1 MTGTGFQICLSNDGW
16 RRGWDMDKLWTA
28 AFCFLT
34 MAEYVSFYVVV
45 FGRRVQVAGK
55 KAFVFGISTLALVL
69 ACLGWQEWLL
79 DFRRVWLFVYCAIAI
94 FSLFSLPFR
103 ENVKLFL
110 ESFAA
115 LTLMEGIF
123 DCFVMAFGD
132 FEPIVEMNIYAAGVL
147 MLLWGYYFIFAGKGT
162 RDIFGMSAR
171 FKVVAAVMVYILAL
185 MMNFISWFL
194 IESSFGGGLKYLGLF
209 VACGSIASCILLFA
223 LIYYFNGTQNYSMQ
237 VQILEK
243 QNEQQREYF
252 EQLLKKEQDT
262 RQFRHDL
269 ISELLELK
277 SYSERGEYAK
287 LDDYLAEMLGEI
299 SGISERQ
306 YDVGNDIVNTI
317 VNYYLLPIRNSCNIK
332 VKGYMEE
339 EQTVSQRDL
348 CILVS
353 NLVKNAV
360 EAVEKV
366 QTRQRKILFEV
377 CQGKK
382 ALNIR
387 VENTVEGEIKIR
399 GGFPITMKEDKKNH
413 GLGILNVKT
422 IVERYQGN
430 YTCKV
435 EKNWFVADVFLE
447 M

>member
-1 MTGTGFQICLSNDGW
+1 
-16 RRGWDMDKLWTA
+16 
-28 AFCFLT
+28 
-34 MAEYVSFYVVV
+34 
-45 FGRRVQVAGK
+45 
-55 KAFVFGISTLALVL
+55 
-69 ACLGWQEWLL
+69 
-79 DFRRVWLFVYCAIAI
+79 
-94 FSLFSLPFR
+94 
-103 ENVKLFL
+103 
-110 ESFAA
+110 
-115 LTLMEGIF
+115 
-123 DCFVMAFGD
+123 
-132 FEPIVEMNIYAAGVL
+132 
-147 MLLWGYYFIFAGKGT
+147 
-162 RDIFGMSAR
+162 
-171 FKVVAAVMVYILAL
+171 MVYILAL

-332 VKGYMEE
+332 V
-339 EQTVSQRDL
+339 R
-348 CILVS
+348 
-353 NLVKNAV
+353 
-360 EAVEKV
+360 
-366 QTRQRKILFEV
+366 
-377 CQGKK
+377 GKRRS
-382 ALNIR
+382 IF
-387 VENTVEGEIKIR
+387 VWKIR
-399 GGFPITMKEDKKNH
+399 
-413 GLGILNVKT
+413 
-422 IVERYQGN
+422 
-430 YTCKV
+430 
-435 EKNWFVADVFLE
+435 
-447 M
+447 